1 MNDIQRLLGA
11 AALLTFASVGCSSS
25 GNGNDNGSSGTSGTS
40 GGSSGTPT
48 PPPPPAGDLGIAKA
62 ANDAQ
67 FTSPFDATPD
77 PDGKVIY
84 FTAVSLKGGPAVY
97 KVGADG
103 QGLTQLFAGDPLVS
117 PFGISIT
124 DDGKTLVVADS
135 GAEFDTEER
144 GALFTMSTGGG
155 APTVMAG
162 TQGTL
167 PRGVDV
173 RGDSL
178 YYTGISGTFPKS
190 VGAVYKMPVAGG
202 NPTALA
208 SGAPLREPAGIAVT
222 KTGDVYVLD
231 AAAASTRHA
240 SVFKIAGGAPT
251 EVARDIMV
259 GFPSGL
265 ALSADES
272 AIVVSALDDTLG
284 TDAVYTVPV
293 GGGDRKLLGDA
304 VQKTIGNF
312 VESSGLHRARNTGV
326 FAWADGRAN
335 KTGTVYVLK

>member
-1 MNDIQRLLGA
+1 MNDIQRLLA
-11 AALLTFASVGCSSS
+11 AATLLTFASVGCSSS
-25 GNGNDNGSSGTSGTS
+25 SNGTNGTSSGDPP
-40 GGSSGTPT
+40 PT
-48 PPPPPAGDLGIAKA
+48 TNPPPAPPGAGGPIGIAPA

-67 FTSPFDATPD
+67 FLSPFDATPD

-84 FTAVSLKGGPAVY
+84 FTAIAKAEGAPAVY

-103 QGLTQLFAGDPLVS
+103 TGLTKMFVGDPLVS

-124 DDGKTLVVADS
+124 DDGKTLVIADT
-135 GAEFDTEER
+135 GAESDTEER
-144 GALFTMSTGGG
+144 GALFTMSVAGGG
-155 APTVMAG
+155 PAALAG
-162 TQGTL
+162 TQGTS

-173 RGDSL
+173 RGDSI
-178 YYTGISGTFPKS
+178 YYSGTAGVGAKT

-202 NPTALA
+202 TATALA
-208 SGAPLREPAGIAVT
+208 SGAPLNQPAGVAVT

-240 SVFKIAGGAPT
+240 SVFKIAGSTPT
-251 EVARDIMV
+251 EVARDITV

-272 AIVVSALDDTLG
+272 QVVVSALDDSLG

-293 GGGDRKLLGDA
+293 AGGDRKVLGDA
-304 VQKTIGNF
+304 VQQMIGKF
-312 VESSGLHRARNTGV
+312 GESSGLHRARNTGV
-326 FAWADGRAN
+326 FAWADARAN

>member
-1 MNDIQRLLGA
+1 MNDIQRLLAA

-25 GNGNDNGSSGTSGTS
+25 GSGNGNGTGGTSSGGPNPPP
-40 GGSSGTPT
+40 GTP
-48 PPPPPAGDLGIAKA
+48 PAAGTLGIAKA

-67 FTSPFDATPD
+67 FVSPFDATPD
-77 PDGKVIY
+77 PDGKFIY
-84 FTAVSLKGGPAVY
+84 FTAVSLAGGPAVY

-124 DDGKTLVVADS
+124 DDGKTLVIADC
-135 GAEFDTEER
+135 GAESDTDER
-144 GALFTMSTGGG
+144 GAVFSMGVGGG
-155 APTVMAG
+155 APVALAG

-167 PRGVDV
+167 PRGVEV
-173 RGDSL
+173 RGDSI
-178 YYTGISGTFPKS
+178 YYTGISGAAPKS

-202 NPTALA
+202 SPTALA
-208 SGAPLREPAGIAVT
+208 SGDPLREPAGIAVT

-231 AAAASTRHA
+231 AAGSSTRHA
-240 SVFKIAGGAPT
+240 SVFKLAGGAPS
-251 EVARDIMV
+251 EIARDITV

-272 AIVVSALDDTLG
+272 AVVVSALDDTLG
-284 TDAVYTVPV
+284 MDAVYTVPV
-293 GGGDRKLLGDA
+293 GGGDMALLGDA
-304 VQKTIGNF
+304 VQKTIGSF
-312 VESSGLHRARNTGV
+312 GESSGLHRARNTGV

>member
-1 MNDIQRLLGA
+1 MNDIQRLLAA

-25 GNGNDNGSSGTSGTS
+25 GSGNGNGSSGTSS
-40 GGSSGTPT
+40 GDPGPQ
-48 PPPPPAGDLGIAKA
+48 PNPPPAGSLGITKA

-67 FTSPFDATPD
+67 FMSPFDATPD

-84 FTAVSLKGGPAVY
+84 FTAVSRTAGPAVF

-103 QGLTQLFAGDPLVS
+103 TGLTQLFAGDPLVS
-117 PFGISIT
+117 PFGISIS
-124 DDGKTLVVADS
+124 DDGKTLVIADS
-135 GAEFDTEER
+135 GAESDTEER
-144 GALFTMSTGGG
+144 GALFTMGVGGG
-155 APTVMAG
+155 TPTMLSG
-162 TQGTL
+162 TPGTF
-167 PRGVDV
+167 PRGVEV
-173 RGDSL
+173 RGDSV
-178 YYTGISGTFPKS
+178 YFTGTSGLAPKV
-190 VGAVYKMPVAGG
+190 VGAVYKMPLAGG
-202 NPTALA
+202 TPTALA

-251 EVARDIMV
+251 ELARDIVV

-265 ALSADES
+265 ALSADDS
-272 AIVVSALDDTLG
+272 AVVVSALDDALG
-284 TDAVYTVPV
+284 TDAVYTIPV
-293 GGGDRKLLGDA
+293 AGGDMKVLGDN
-304 VQKTIGNF
+304 VQQTIGGF
-312 VESSGLHRARNTGV
+312 AESSGLHRARNTGV